1 MIFDTVVRGGLI
13 GTAEAVFRADI
24 GIRDGRIA
32 ALGEELGP
40 GKKEV
45 DASNRLVL
53 PGGVDSH
60 CHIEQMSAAGVMTAD
75 DFVSATTG
83 AAFGGTTTVISF
95 AAQQRGAD
103 LEQTV
108 TDYAKRAEH
117 GALVDYS
124 FHMIVTDP
132 NARTLAQLPDLIRQ
146 GHRSIK
152 LFMTYDRLKVDDEQ
166 MLAVLRLAHETG
178 ATVCVHAE
186 NHGMIAWA
194 SEWLFAAGH
203 TAPRYQPMSHPRL
216 AETEAFHRL
225 IAMAELVDHPI
236 TIFHVSTAEG
246 AEIVREARR
255 RGVRVTAETCS
266 HYLLLTADEL
276 DRPGLEGGKWC
287 CSPPLRTA
295 SDQEALWE
303 ALARRDLQIVSS
315 DHAPYSWDEAGKLKN
330 GPNATFKQI
339 ANGLPG
345 LELRQMLM
353 FDAMV
358 SQERMTVSDFVELT
372 ATAPATHYGL
382 YPKKGT
388 ISIGAD
394 ADLVLWNPERRTTVT
409 WTDLHDRTGYTPFEG
424 RQLRGFPET
433 VLLRGTA
440 IVDEGELLTAPGSGR
455 FLPRFASDAGL

>member
-1 MIFDTVVRGGLI
+1 MSFDTVVRGGLV

-32 ALGEELGP
+32 AIGEDLGP
-40 GKKEV
+40 ADTV
-45 DASNRLVL
+45 IDATDRLVL
-53 PGGVDSH
+53 PGGIDSH

-75 DFVSATTG
+75 DFASATTG

-95 AAQQRGAD
+95 AAQQRGTD
-103 LEQTV
+103 LEETV
-108 TDYAKRAEH
+108 ADYAKRAVR

-132 NARTLAQLPDLIRQ
+132 NAKTLAQLPGLIRQ

-152 LFMTYDRLKVDDEQ
+152 LFMTYDRLKVDDEHV
-166 MLAVLRLAHETG
+166 LAVLRLARETG

-194 SEWLFAAGH
+194 SERLLAAGH

-225 IAMAELVDHPI
+225 IAMAELVDQPI

-255 RGVRVTAETCS
+255 RGVQVTAETCP

-295 SDQEALWE
+295 SDQDALWE
-303 ALARRDLQIVSS
+303 SLARRDLQIISS

-330 GPNATFKQI
+330 GPSATFRQI

-345 LELRQMLM
+345 LELRQLLM

-358 SQERMTVSDFVELT
+358 SQERMTVPDFVELT
-372 ATAPATHYGL
+372 ATAPAKHYGL

-394 ADLVLWNPERRTTVT
+394 ADLVLWDPQRRTTVN
-409 WTDLHDRTGYTPFEG
+409 WADLHDRTGYSPFEG

-433 VLLRGTA
+433 VLLRGTV
-440 IVDEGELLTAPGSGR
+440 IVDEGELFARPGSGQ
-455 FLPRFASDAGL
+455 FLPRFEAPTR